1 MIEINRRWSN
11 KGRLEGAHICT
22 SGGYEVDVAWDKN
35 GEATVVYGQL
45 GKKHRRL
52 VGLPSDGLE
61 FGDSVKNHRNF
72 FNGFVL
78 KGQSVIKK
86 CQASLILDGKEM
98 PTDQMDFNLNCSYMS
113 REEKRIV
120 DSVMLGIETTDQK
133 QSELRKLALV
143 GKLFNLS
150 QEQAKEVVDF
160 ATRLKIRD
168 RAAGK

>member
-1 MIEINRRWSN
+1 MIEISRKWND
-11 KGRLEGAHICT
+11 KGRLEGARICT
-22 SGGYEVDVAWDKN
+22 SGGYDVNVTWDKK
-35 GEATVVYGQL
+35 GEATVVYGQI

-61 FGDSVKNHRNF
+61 FGDSIRNHRNF
-72 FNGFVL
+72 FNGFII

-98 PTDQMDFNLNCSYMS
+98 PSDQMVFDLNRSYMS

-120 DSVMLGIETTDQK
+120 DSVMSGIETTDEK

-143 GKLFNLS
+143 GRLFNLS
-150 QEQAKEVVDF
+150 QEEAKQVVVF
-160 ATRLKIRD
+160 ATHLKQT
-168 RAAGK
+168 KTSCQ